1 MVMNRRTSI
10 VKRGRMQEA
19 ATLLKALAEKL
30 QSTNPR
36 AYRIYVP
43 EFAPFDVLCIEVD
56 FDSLA
61 EYQQYW
67 AEYFAQPE
75 TTAFLERWYEL
86 TDTGGTNELWELVE

>member
-1 MVMNRRTSI
+1 MVMNRRTFI

-19 ATLLKALAEKL
+19 ATLLKAAA
-30 QSTNPR
+30 QRSTNAR

-43 EFAPFDVLCIEVD
+43 EFAPFDVLCIEGD

-75 TTAFLERWYEL
+75 TTAMLERWYDVTE
-86 TDTGGTNELWELVE
+86 TGGTNELWELVE